1 MYLVPCRR
9 GHTAVVVVIII
20 IVTNMRPLR
29 CIAQGLFPHLKLTL
43 RCFDIKA
50 VLFQPLPAFL
60 FLVFLLLGR
69 DPCNLRLVCLLLL
82 TSDGLHS
89 IGHALA
95 CQCPL
100 HLGDRAH
107 AQFTSN
113 AEDIGMGWLRS
124 RYATKLTLVECKLW
138 VGVGTSKNI
147 PIGYPC
153 ARTILVRRL
162 RHTVHLGLMGEDGS
176 YSGETE

>member
-43 RCFDIKA
+43 RCLDIKA

-69 DPCNLRLVCLLLL
+69 DPCNLRLVCLLL
-82 TSDGLHS
+82 TSDGLRS
-89 IGHALA
+89 IGCALPF
-95 CQCPL
+95 QSYL
-100 HLGDRAH
+100 HLGDCAH
-107 AQFTSN
+107 AQF
-113 AEDIGMGWLRS
+113 IGNTKNIGVGWLRS
-124 RYATKLTLVECKLW
+124 HCVAKLTLVECKLW
-138 VGVGTSKNI
+138 VGVGTSQNI

-153 ARTILVRRL
+153 ARTILVWRL
-162 RHTVHLGLMGEDGS
+162 HHTIHLGLMGEDGS